1 MKAHFF
7 FLFKAHV

>member
-7 FLFKAHV
+7 FI